1 LLRGGIEEFW
11 PIPAQCDLAIVMNSV
26 FAVQPRLHCRPVA
39 AAEQNMNPGEIRVF
53 RFEYAQS
60 GAETIATNFG
70 VDAPTQLIVVD
81 EEIPIIIN
89 VLTAIAHQTPHHR
102 R

>member
-1 LLRGGIEEFW
+1 
-11 PIPAQCDLAIVMNSV
+11 MNSV

-39 AAEQNMNPGEIRVF
+39 AAEQNMNPGEIR
-53 RFEYAQS
+53 

-89 VLTAIAHQTPHHR
+89 VFTAIAHQTPHHR